1 MGCFKLTGKII
12 FNKIIF
18 SSAIIFASIFT
29 ACKKHPERIVSL
41 SPCATEIL
49 CAVGAFSQIAA
60 RSADSD
66 YPSEV
71 LSIPSLGS
79 DSENLPDTEE
89 LISFKPD
96 FVYLSSGTCERLIP
110 FLKSQKIRFF
120 ISTNHSVDGIFSEM
134 REIGK
139 ITGHKEEAEQKAK
152 EIEEKINEIA
162 KKSDSN
168 EKSIYWE
175 ICAFPFVSVGKNS
188 VISQLIKIAGGKN
201 IFDELSEAYPIVDE
215 KSIFEKNPDIIIIS
229 GMSAQSMKSIEQIKI
244 RDGWENLSAIK
255 NGRIFVLNSNYMVQ
269 PSLRITDKAEL
280 IADCLKD

>member
-1 MGCFKLTGKII
+1 MGCFKLTGKI
-12 FNKIIF
+12 FYKKIIF
-18 SSAIIFASIFT
+18 SPAIIFAAIFT

-79 DSENLPDTEE
+79 DSENLPDTDE

-139 ITGHKEEAEQKAK
+139 ITGHKEEAELKVK
-152 EIEEKINEIA
+152 EIEEKIREIS
-162 KKSDSN
+162 KNSDSN

-175 ICAFPFVSVGKNS
+175 ICVVQ
-188 VISQLIKIAGGKN
+188 VVAGGKN
-201 IFDELSEAYPIVDE
+201 IFDGLSEAYPIVDE

-244 RDGWENLSAIK
+244 RDGWENLSAVE
-255 NGRIFVLNSNYMVQ
+255 NGRIFVLDSNYMVQ
-269 PSLRITDKAEL
+269 PSLRIADKAEL